1 MGKNIQTFTYQE
13 LLAERERIENA
24 IRNTKS
30 IFTKKDYRKYLGKI
44 NKEISTYE
52 KNIKNKS

>member
-13 LLAERERIENA
+13 MLAERERITNA

-30 IFTKKDYRKYLGKI
+30 LFTKRDYRKYLEKL

-52 KNIKNKS
+52 KNHKNQN